1 MQSATPFHTLH
12 GIQETAESRKDV
24 AIDGAQE
31 ISATSLLGVG
41 VGCVTRGREKSC
53 KYDESHV
60 WESIA
65 ATKGHLWPKPGF
77 EILTEEHFNSSKYC
91 ISSFASW

>member
-24 AIDGAQE
+24 AIVGAQE
-31 ISATSLLGVG
+31 ISAASLLGVG

-53 KYDESHV
+53 KYEKNTMFKNPLLPQRVTCGQSLGL
-60 WESIA
+60 
-65 ATKGHLWPKPGF
+65 KF
-77 EILTEEHFNSSKYC
+77 
-91 ISSFASW
+91 

>member
-31 ISATSLLGVG
+31 ISAASLLGVG

-53 KYDESHV
+53 KYEESTMFKNPLLPQRV
-60 WESIA
+60 TCSQSLGL
-65 ATKGHLWPKPGF
+65 KF
-77 EILTEEHFNSSKYC
+77 
-91 ISSFASW
+91 

>member
-31 ISATSLLGVG
+31 ISAASLLGVG
-41 VGCVTRGREKSC
+41 VGCVTRG
-53 KYDESHV
+53 
-60 WESIA
+60 
-65 ATKGHLWPKPGF
+65 
-77 EILTEEHFNSSKYC
+77 SSNVGE
-91 ISSFASW
+91 